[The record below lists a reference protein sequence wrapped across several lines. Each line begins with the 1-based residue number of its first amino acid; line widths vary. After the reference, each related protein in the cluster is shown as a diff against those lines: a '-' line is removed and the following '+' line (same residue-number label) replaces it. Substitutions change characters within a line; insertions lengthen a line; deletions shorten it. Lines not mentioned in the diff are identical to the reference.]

1 MAGKSLG
8 TLTIDLIAKTGGFVS
23 GLNQAER
30 ASAKWSKQVQD
41 DAASASAAL
50 AGIGA
55 AAVTA
60 GLGVGAAG
68 FQLLKSTSRQITETD
83 RWAKSLRISTQELLA
98 WQFAA
103 EKAGVSGDQMADIF
117 KDIGDKIG
125 DAVLNKSGEAVDA
138 LNALGLSAEKLSKVS
153 PDKQLLAIG
162 ESLGKI
168 ATNAEKTT
176 ILESLGNDLS
186 KLLPLFD
193 NNNEKLKQF
202 IDLAKDYGIAPDPS
216 SIDDLV
222 KVNQLF
228 EDMEAQVSG
237 LKMEI
242 AAGLAKVDLTPLQN
256 SLDKLH
262 DVLTDPVVLQGISD
276 LVSEVAQLAG
286 WLVKAAAGAGQLAA
300 STGNR
305 FAALSGKID
314 LNNIDQVNERIAYL
328 QKNLE
333 GRKGFYSQDKSMFA
347 WLTGEDD
354 SVKTLNDELNTLIK
368 TRDKLAK
375 PIVGALPLGPATVVR
390 EKPFALPPGGTNGK
404 VTPDSGA
411 KKLES
416 AFKAT
421 ELAYQRQI
429 ALIDTTGKKNQEV
442 TEAEKLRFDLTS
454 GKLVGINAAQQERL
468 QQLAAELDRLNGIKK
483 TNEENIKL
491 AEFAANLR
499 KQNQNDKAAN
509 DADFVGAGFGN
520 KTRQRMKEMLA
531 IQSDFLDKQAELQNR
546 FQTDE
551 ISKSLYDQQTQALQ
565 AALNERLEIQEDYYK
580 KSDEQMGDWKN
591 GILDSLNDYADSS
604 SDYYQIAADGM
615 TSILGGAT
623 SSLADN
629 LEDLIYSAED
639 LGDFFSN
646 IFSDLGQTVIQ
657 TLAEM
662 AAQWLVYQG
671 VQLLVGKTAQASA
684 AGTLLGNAQATS
696 LQAQL
701 AAYASTAA
709 IPIIGPELAPGA
721 MIAAAAV
728 TEPLV
733 AAIGAASLAGMAHDG
748 IDSVP
753 ETGTWLLQKG
763 ERVVTSGTSAKLDAT
778 LDRVGRQST
787 GGQAPNI
794 NIPLEIHGD
803 PDQRTLM
810 LIEGAVMRGA
820 KLGYQMTTNDLASG
834 AGKASK
840 ALKGGWTVGRKQG

>member
-30 ASAKWSKQVQD
+30 ASAKWSKQVQA
-41 DAASASAAL
+41 DAASASTAL

-60 GLGVGAAG
+60 GLAVGAAG
-68 FQLLKSTSRQITETD
+68 FQLLKSTSKQITETD

-162 ESLGKI
+162 ESLSKI
-168 ATNAEKTT
+168 GTNAEKTT

-193 NNNEKLKQF
+193 NNNQKLKQF
-202 IDLAKDYGIAPDPS
+202 IDLAKDYGVAPDPS

-228 EDMEAQVSG
+228 EDMEAQVAG

-262 DVLTDPVVLQGISD
+262 DVLTDPVVLQGISN

-314 LNNIDQVNERIAYL
+314 LSNIDQVNERITYL

-347 WLTGEDD
+347 WLTGGDD
-354 SVKTLNDELNTLIK
+354 SVKALNDELNTLIQ
-368 TRDKLAK
+368 TRDKLSK
-375 PIVGALPLGPATVVR
+375 PVVGNLPLGSATVGADN
-390 EKPFALPPGGTNGK
+390 PFSLPKGGTNGK
-404 VTPDSGA
+404 VTPDANA

-416 AFKAT
+416 AFKALET
-421 ELAYQRQI
+421 SYQRQI

-442 TEAEKLRFDLTS
+442 TELEKLRFDFTS
-454 GKLVGINAAQQERL
+454 GKLAGINDAQKVRL
-468 QQLAAELDRLNGIKK
+468 EQLATEVDRLNSLKK
-483 TNEENIKL
+483 ANEENLKL
-491 AEFAANLR
+491 VEFASNLR
-499 KQNQNDKAAN
+499 KQNQNDNSAN
-509 DADFVGAGFGN
+509 DADFIGSGMGD
-520 KTRQRMKEMLA
+520 KTRQRMKELLD
-531 IQSDFLDKQAELQNR
+531 IQRSFLEKQSDLQKQYQSG
-546 FQTDE
+546 D
-551 ISKSLYDQQTQALQ
+551 ISKSLYDQETAALQQAL
-565 AALNERLEIQEDYYK
+565 NDRLEIQEDYYK
-580 KSDEQMGDWKN
+580 KSDAKMGDWQS
-591 GILDSLNDYADSS
+591 GIMDALNDYADNSA
-604 SDYYQIAADGM
+604 DYYQTAADAM

-623 SSLADN
+623 SAISDN
-629 LEDLIYSAED
+629 INDLVHSAED

-646 IFSDLGQTVIQ
+646 IFSSLGETIIK
-657 TLAEM
+657 TLSDM

-671 VQLLVGKTAQASA
+671 VQLLVGKSTQASA
-684 AGTLLGNAQATS
+684 AASMIANAQASS
-696 LQAQL
+696 LQAQI

-709 IPIIGPELAPGA
+709 IPIVGPALAPAA
-721 MIAAAAV
+721 MATAAAV
-728 TEPLV
+728 TAPLV
-733 AAIGAASLAGMAHDG
+733 AAVGTSALAGMAHDG

-753 ETGTWLLQKG
+753 ETGDLLP
-763 ERVVTSGTSAKLDAT
+763 VD
-778 LDRVGRQST
+778 
-787 GGQAPNI
+787 
-794 NIPLEIHGD
+794 
-803 PDQRTLM
+803 
-810 LIEGAVMRGA
+810 
-820 KLGYQMTTNDLASG
+820 
-834 AGKASK
+834 
-840 ALKGGWTVGRKQG
+840 

>member
-30 ASAKWSKQVQD
+30 ASAKWSKQVQA
-41 DAASASAAL
+41 DAASASTAL

-60 GLGVGAAG
+60 GLAVGAAG
-68 FQLLKSTSRQITETD
+68 FQLLKSTSKQITETD

-162 ESLGKI
+162 ESLSKI
-168 ATNAEKTT
+168 GTNAEKTT

-193 NNNEKLKQF
+193 NNNQKLKQF
-202 IDLAKDYGIAPDPS
+202 IDLAKDYGVAPDPS

-228 EDMEAQVSG
+228 EDMEAQVAG

-262 DVLTDPVVLQGISD
+262 DVLTDPVVLQGISN

-314 LNNIDQVNERIAYL
+314 LSNIDQVNERITYL

-347 WLTGEDD
+347 WLTGGDD
-354 SVKTLNDELNTLIK
+354 SVKALNDELNTLIQ
-368 TRDKLAK
+368 TRDKLSK
-375 PIVGALPLGPATVVR
+375 PVVGNLPLGSATVGADN
-390 EKPFALPPGGTNGK
+390 PFSLPKGGTNGK
-404 VTPDSGA
+404 VTPDANA

-416 AFKAT
+416 AFKALET
-421 ELAYQRQI
+421 SYQRQI

-442 TEAEKLRFDLTS
+442 TELEKLRFDFTS
-454 GKLVGINAAQQERL
+454 GKLAGINDAQKVRL
-468 QQLAAELDRLNGIKK
+468 EQLATEVDRLNSLKK
-483 TNEENIKL
+483 ANEENLKL
-491 AEFAANLR
+491 VEFASNLR
-499 KQNQNDKAAN
+499 KQNQNDNSAN
-509 DADFVGAGFGN
+509 DADFIGSGMGD
-520 KTRQRMKEMLA
+520 KTRQRMKELLD
-531 IQSDFLDKQAELQNR
+531 IQRSFLEKQSDLQKQYQSG
-546 FQTDE
+546 D
-551 ISKSLYDQQTQALQ
+551 ISKSLYDQETAALQQAL
-565 AALNERLEIQEDYYK
+565 NDRLEIQEDYYK
-580 KSDEQMGDWKN
+580 KSDAKMGDWQS
-591 GILDSLNDYADSS
+591 GIMDALNDYADNSA
-604 SDYYQIAADGM
+604 DYYQTAADAM

-623 SSLADN
+623 SAISDN
-629 LEDLIYSAED
+629 INDLVHSAED

-646 IFSDLGQTVIQ
+646 IFPSLGETIIKTLSD
-657 TLAEM
+657 M

-671 VQLLVGKTAQASA
+671 VQLLVGKSTQASA
-684 AGTLLGNAQATS
+684 AASMIANAQASS
-696 LQAQL
+696 LQAQI

-709 IPIIGPELAPGA
+709 IPIVGPALAPAA
-721 MIAAAAV
+721 MATAAAV
-728 TEPLV
+728 TAPLV
-733 AAIGAASLAGMAHDG
+733 AAVGTSALAGMAHDG

-763 ERVVTSGTSAKLDAT
+763 ERVVTSQTSAKLDET
-778 LDRVGRQST
+778 LDRVNQQST
-787 GGQAPNI
+787 QGANFSPVI
-794 NIPLEIHGD
+794 NMNVNGD
-803 PDQRTLM
+803 PSDTQIAMMKQATA
-810 LIEGAVMRGA
+810 EGA
-820 KLGYQMTTNDLASG
+820 KLGYQQAASDLASG
-834 AGKASK
+834 KGDISK
-840 ALKGGWTVGRKQG
+840 AMMRWNTNRRTG

>member
-30 ASAKWSKQVQD
+30 ASAKWSKQVQA
-41 DAASASAAL
+41 DAASASTAL

-60 GLGVGAAG
+60 GLAVGAAG
-68 FQLLKSTSRQITETD
+68 FQLLKSTSKQITETD

-162 ESLGKI
+162 ESLSKI
-168 ATNAEKTT
+168 GTNAEKTT

-193 NNNEKLKQF
+193 NNNQKLKQF
-202 IDLAKDYGIAPDPS
+202 IDLAKDYGVAPDPS

-228 EDMEAQVSG
+228 EDMEAQVAG

-262 DVLTDPVVLQGISD
+262 DVLTDPVVLQGISN

-314 LNNIDQVNERIAYL
+314 LSNIDQVNERITYL

-347 WLTGEDD
+347 WLTGGDD
-354 SVKTLNDELNTLIK
+354 SVKALNDELKTLIQ
-368 TRDKLAK
+368 TRDKLSK
-375 PIVGALPLGPATVVR
+375 PVVGNLPLGSATVGADN
-390 EKPFALPPGGTNGK
+390 PFSLPKGGTNGK
-404 VTPDSGA
+404 VTPDANA

-416 AFKAT
+416 AFKALET
-421 ELAYQRQI
+421 SYQRQI

-442 TEAEKLRFDLTS
+442 TELEKLRFDFTS
-454 GKLVGINAAQQERL
+454 GKLAGINDAQKVRL
-468 QQLAAELDRLNGIKK
+468 EQLATEVDRLNSLKK
-483 TNEENIKL
+483 ANEENLKL
-491 AEFAANLR
+491 VEFASNLR
-499 KQNQNDKAAN
+499 KQNQNDNSAN
-509 DADFVGAGFGN
+509 DADFIGSGMGD
-520 KTRQRMKEMLA
+520 KTRQRMKELLD
-531 IQSDFLDKQAELQNR
+531 IQRSFLEKQSDLQKQYQSG
-546 FQTDE
+546 D
-551 ISKSLYDQQTQALQ
+551 ISKSLYDQETAALQQAL
-565 AALNERLEIQEDYYK
+565 NDRLEIQEDYYK
-580 KSDEQMGDWKN
+580 KSDAKMGDWQS
-591 GILDSLNDYADSS
+591 GIMDALNDYADNSA
-604 SDYYQIAADGM
+604 DYYQTAADAM

-623 SSLADN
+623 SAISDN
-629 LEDLIYSAED
+629 INDLVHSAED

-646 IFSDLGQTVIQ
+646 IFSSLGETIIK
-657 TLAEM
+657 TLSDM

-671 VQLLVGKTAQASA
+671 VQLLVGKSTQASA
-684 AGTLLGNAQATS
+684 AASMIANAQASS
-696 LQAQL
+696 LQAQI

-709 IPIIGPELAPGA
+709 IPIVGPALAPAA
-721 MIAAAAV
+721 MATAAAV
-728 TEPLV
+728 TAPLV
-733 AAIGAASLAGMAHDG
+733 AAVGTSALAGMAHDG

-763 ERVVTSGTSAKLDAT
+763 ERVVTSQTSAKLDET
-778 LDRVGRQST
+778 LDRVNQQST
-787 GGQAPNI
+787 QGANFSPVI
-794 NIPLEIHGD
+794 NMNVNGD
-803 PDQRTLM
+803 PSDTQIAMMKQATA
-810 LIEGAVMRGA
+810 EGA
-820 KLGYQMTTNDLASG
+820 KLGYQQAASDLASG
-834 AGKASK
+834 KGDISK
-840 ALKGGWTVGRKQG
+840 AMMRWNTNRRTG